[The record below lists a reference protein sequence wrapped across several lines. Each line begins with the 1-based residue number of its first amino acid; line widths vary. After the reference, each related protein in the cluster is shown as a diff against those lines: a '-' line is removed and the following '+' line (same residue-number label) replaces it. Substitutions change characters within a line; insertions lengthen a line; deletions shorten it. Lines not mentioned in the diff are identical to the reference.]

1 MILLVFYIIF
11 LPESERIKILESNET
26 STVTGT
32 VSTSVSKIILLSE
45 DVGTLTY
52 VKEKELE
59 HTLPSIL
66 LEERANAV
74 VLSQVNPFIVRKGWF
89 TATTKDIAF
98 SVEKPSATENVLLSF
113 LVGKHN
119 GYLRVYLNDVNVFDS
134 EVKSDSVQVI
144 GLKKELLKNINTI
157 NFKVYGGG
165 ILASIYELK
174 DVKIVGDVVDITRK
188 AATVPFII
196 SPEEKTN
203 LLSGYVSFYA
213 VCNRELAGTMT
224 INLNDKI
231 LSSAIPSC
239 NSINRIET
247 VGEDFYDGRN
257 VIEFSMPSGKARLDS
272 VLVKTRLKPTKS
284 YINYFNINGTVISK
298 VSARQGKIWLALDFV
313 DDNSRKTADVNING
327 ILSTI
332 DQSTAKYEKDITSK
346 IKEGNNY
353 LAITPRTELNIV
365 GLQVVFE

>member
-1 MILLVFYIIF
+1 
-11 LPESERIKILESNET
+11 
-26 STVTGT
+26 
-32 VSTSVSKIILLSE
+32 
-45 DVGTLTY
+45 
-52 VKEKELE
+52 
-59 HTLPSIL
+59 
-66 LEERANAV
+66 
-74 VLSQVNPFIVRKGWF
+74 
-89 TATTKDIAF
+89 
-98 SVEKPSATENVLLSF
+98 
-113 LVGKHN
+113 
-119 GYLRVYLNDVNVFDS
+119 
-134 EVKSDSVQVI
+134 
-144 GLKKELLKNINTI
+144 
-157 NFKVYGGG
+157 
-165 ILASIYELK
+165 
-174 DVKIVGDVVDITRK
+174 
-188 AATVPFII
+188 
-196 SPEEKTN
+196 
-203 LLSGYVSFYA
+203 
-213 VCNRELAGTMT
+213 MT